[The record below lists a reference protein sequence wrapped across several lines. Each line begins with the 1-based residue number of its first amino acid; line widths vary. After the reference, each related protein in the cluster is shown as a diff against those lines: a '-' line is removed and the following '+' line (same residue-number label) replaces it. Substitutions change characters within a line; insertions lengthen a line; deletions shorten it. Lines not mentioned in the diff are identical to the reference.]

1 MIISLNPPKKQ
12 AFVACLNRCRNFD
25 GSCKKKVLFVNV
37 PVLPDSK
44 KIFYETGFIFTPFF
58 AVIAAPFRV
67 TIAANKLIGKGSC
80 CSKSCPIPSPT
91 AFPTLYSQSVL
102 AEGEENIDS
111 VV

>member
-37 PVLPDSK
+37 PVLPD
-44 KIFYETGFIFTPFF
+44 I
-58 AVIAAPFRV
+58 IAAPFRV